1 MSIHTIGECFYQIR
15 NGANIKQG
23 VVDGGYPIT
32 RIETTANDKFNRDR
46 MGYAGITDIK
56 KYESYVL
63 EDGDLLMSHIN
74 SVQYLGR
81 TVLYEKQGDEKIIH
95 GMNLLDMKANRD
107 ILKPAYARYYFYSR
121 PFREQVGKITKKSVN
136 QASFAVADLKKI
148 KIKVPDLAV
157 QEEVVEILNRLN
169 CVIEE
174 RQQELQKMDELIRA
188 RFIELFGDPLIED
201 DRYPRVPLG
210 SLAEV
215 GSSKRIFEKEY
226 VSEGIPFY
234 RTKEIV
240 ELSKG
245 NRITTELFI
254 TKERYDEIRSE
265 YGVPQKGDL
274 LISAVGTI
282 GVIWIV
288 DGKNDFYFKDGNLL
302 RVSATEKFVP
312 EYLKHLLEALIS
324 AYKSEMSS
332 GTAYAALT
340 ISALK
345 EMMVY
350 DVPHAE
356 QEQFAA
362 FVEQTDKSKLLSG
375 CRLFHSWAPE
385 NRDKPKH
392 VGVPRRRTKVLR
404 GCRRQQ

>member
-1 MSIHTIGECFYQIR
+1 MIVRPLTEYCTLNMGQSPDSKTYNTQGKGLPFYQG
-15 NGANIKQG
+15 NADFGETH
-23 VVDGGYPIT
+23 PIT
-32 RIETTANDKFNRDR
+32 RVWCSTPVKVAEEGDILISVRAPIGAMNMAVERCCIGRGLAALTPIRNKCSKQFLY
-46 MGYAGITDIK
+46 YALQSKVDSLIAQGTGSTFKAISK
-56 KYESYVL
+56 KVL
-63 EDGDLLMSHIN
+63 EATRIPAYSTIEQEQIAETIGHVDNTIAA
-74 SVQYLGR
+74 R
-81 TVLYEKQGDEKIIH
+81 RKQLA
-95 GMNLLDMKANRD
+95 LLDQ
-107 ILKPAYARYYFYSR
+107 L
-121 PFREQVGKITKKSVN
+121 VKS
-136 QASFAVADLKKI
+136 
-148 KIKVPDLAV
+148 
-157 QEEVVEILNRLN
+157 
-169 CVIEE
+169 
-174 RQQELQKMDELIRA
+174 

-254 TKERYDEIRSE
+254 TKERYDQIRSE
-265 YGVPQKGDL
+265 YGAPQKGDL

-288 DGKNDFYFKDGNLL
+288 DGKNNFYFKDGNLL

-362 FVEQTDKSKLLSG
+362 FVEQTDKSKLAVQKGLQELEILKKS
-375 CRLFHSWAPE
+375 LM
-385 NRDKPKH
+385 
-392 VGVPRRRTKVLR
+392 
-404 GCRRQQ
+404 QQYFG

>member
-1 MSIHTIGECFYQIR
+1 MEKVKLGDYVKQIR
-15 NGANIKQG
+15 GVSYKPTDLHNELNSDSVILLRANNINDGKINFDDIVYIDKSKVKEEQYLKRGDILVCASSGSKELVGKSAFINKDYDVTFGAFCKLIRPKDCIAEYLGHYFNSQIYKEKISSLALGANINNIRNEHINELIVYLPNKAEQQNISILLDE
-23 VVDGGYPIT
+23 VVDI
-32 RIETTANDKFNRDR
+32 IDKR
-46 MGYAGITDIK
+46 K
-56 KYESYVL
+56 KQL
-63 EDGDLLMSHIN
+63 EKL
-74 SVQYLGR
+74 
-81 TVLYEKQGDEKIIH
+81 
-95 GMNLLDMKANRD
+95 
-107 ILKPAYARYYFYSR
+107 
-121 PFREQVGKITKKSVN
+121 
-136 QASFAVADLKKI
+136 
-148 KIKVPDLAV
+148 
-157 QEEVVEILNRLN
+157 
-169 CVIEE
+169 
-174 RQQELQKMDELIRA
+174 DELVKS
-188 RFIELFGDPLIED
+188 RFIEMFGDPLIED
-201 DRYPRVPLG
+201 DRYPRMPLG

-240 ELSKG
+240 ELSKD

-356 QEQFAA
+356 QNQFAA
-362 FVEQTDKSKLLSG
+362 FVKQVDKSKFEIKQSLEKLELLKKALMQKYFG
-375 CRLFHSWAPE
+375 
-385 NRDKPKH
+385 
-392 VGVPRRRTKVLR
+392 
-404 GCRRQQ
+404 